1 MMEERMPLISIIV
14 PVYKVEPYLREC
26 LDSIVN
32 QTYRNLEIILVDDGS
47 PDRSGE
53 ICDGYAAA
61 DKRITVIHQENKGV
75 SAARNAALD
84 IARGDYI
91 QFVDSDDR
99 IEKNTC
105 ETVLHIAEEQHADI
119 VVFGFKVYF
128 LSGET
133 RNVGTGR
140 CGALD
145 KSAMM
150 GRLIDVDIMNSLL
163 NKLYSRELFNGIR
176 MTKGR
181 IYEDMDIM
189 YKIIHRSCVIHL
201 MDAILYHYCHRE
213 GSLTTQRYQ
222 AKAIKS
228 RALIFK
234 ERLAFFQRYYPEYA
248 DKQAAL
254 LMREL
259 LLGREWLK
267 GDPEYTAFMD
277 EYRLFFKEYHS
288 KVKYLKRFNRLI
300 GLYYYCRPL
309 ALLYEKGRHFLYQ
322 MGYKKV
328 LE

>member
-47 PDRSGE
+47 PDRSGD
-53 ICDGYAAA
+53 ICDEYAAA

-75 SAARNAALD
+75 SEARNAALD

-99 IEKNTC
+99 IEKNAC

-119 VVFGFKVYF
+119 VVFGLKVCF

-133 RNVGTGR
+133 YIIGTGR
-140 CGALD
+140 CGPID
-145 KSAMM
+145 KSAMI
-150 GRLIDVDIMNSLL
+150 GQLVDVDIMSSLV
-163 NKLYSRELFNGIR
+163 NKLYSRELFDGVRLI
-176 MTKGR
+176 KGR
-181 IYEDMDIM
+181 YCEDMDIV
-189 YKIIHRSCVIHL
+189 YKIIHRSRAIYL
-201 MDAILYHYCHRE
+201 TEDILYIYSHRE

-234 ERLAFFQRYYPEYA
+234 ERLAFIRQ
-248 DKQAAL
+248 
-254 LMREL
+254 
-259 LLGREWLK
+259 
-267 GDPEYTAFMD
+267 
-277 EYRLFFKEYHS
+277 H
-288 KVKYLKRFNRLI
+288 
-300 GLYYYCRPL
+300 
-309 ALLYEKGRHFLYQ
+309 
-322 MGYKKV
+322 
-328 LE
+328 